1 MKATLITL
9 FGSILL
15 AMLAVTTYA
24 SLDRSILDVRPELLS
39 DPWFHA
45 TLCDAYFGF
54 ITFYAWVFYKETCPG
69 RRTLW
74 FVLIMLLGNMA
85 MAVYVLLQIRKLDKD
100 ASMSDLLLRSQACA
114 IES

>member
-1 MKATLITL
+1 MKAALITL
-9 FGSILL
+9 FGAILL

-24 SLDRSILDVRPELLS
+24 SLDRSIMNVRPELLS

-54 ITFYAWVFYKETCPG
+54 FTFYAWVFYKETCPG

-85 MAVYVLLQIRKLDKD
+85 MAVYVLLQIRKIDKD
-100 ASMSDLLLRSQACA
+100 APMSQLLLRSKSCTA
-114 IES
+114 ET